1 MACEQWEMK
10 VVGVKVDDVECV
22 CGARNTIERYEMIR
36 ERILALRVEPQRAFA
51 RSLQS
56 PQRLRIATGEQGHL
70 MPLTNEFFR
79 QIRNHP
85 LGAPIEL
92 WRTALVQRRN
102 LRNPHFPKPYH
113 VSFRRFREAMIAK
126 SSPPA
131 PVSPFPAR
139 RRMPRSRSRTRKI
152 SWHTSYR

>member
-36 ERILALRVEPQRAFA
+36 ERIFALRVEPQRAFA

-70 MPLTNEFFR
+70 MSLANEFFR
-79 QIRNHP
+79 QI
-85 LGAPIEL
+85 
-92 WRTALVQRRN
+92 
-102 LRNPHFPKPYH
+102 
-113 VSFRRFREAMIAK
+113 
-126 SSPPA
+126 
-131 PVSPFPAR
+131 
-139 RRMPRSRSRTRKI
+139 
-152 SWHTSYR
+152 